1 MFIKLWKILL
11 FILLCLSICQFI
23 YGHTINNTLTFQALN
38 GSNVSLTQYQGQV
51 IIISFSA
58 KGIPLTQFELPQ
70 LEKLAT
76 KFTNEQVAVI
86 WVSTNSSRQ
95 KSSAFASGEELEKF
109 AKNYPH
115 LTVLRDLEG
124 NIFQKIGGNTLP
136 TIFVLDQNGRMVGR
150 CRVGI
155 DPQANLVNDLTPT
168 INKLLGR

>member
-23 YGHTINNTLTFQALN
+23 YGQTINNTLTFQALN

-51 IIISFSA
+51 VIISFSA

-70 LEKLAT
+70 LEKLAA
-76 KFTNEQVAVI
+76 KFANDKVSVI
-86 WVSTNSSRQ
+86 WVSTNSNRQ
-95 KSSAFASGEELEKF
+95 KSSVFASEQELEKI
-109 AKNYPH
+109 AKDYPH
-115 LTVLRDLEG
+115 LTVLRDLDG

-136 TIFVLDQNGRMVGR
+136 TIFLLDQNGRMVGR
-150 CRVGI
+150 CRAGI
-155 DPQANLVNDLTPT
+155 DPQANLITDLTPT